1 VNTRATPQT
10 EVILRLRSAAGH
22 LNAVIEMAEDGRC
35 CEDVLHQ
42 LRAVE
47 AALHHAG
54 GRLLC
59 SQIEQSEAL
68 ILQNA
73 SPARRAAEL
82 KRLVSLYSILMH
94 GSNRRPEETK

>member
-1 VNTRATPQT
+1 MKTPPTPQA
-10 EVILRLRSAAGH
+10 EVVRRLHNAAGH
-22 LNAVIEMAEDGRC
+22 LNAVIEMAEAGQP

-47 AALHHAG
+47 AALRRAG
-54 GRLLC
+54 GCLLC

-68 ILQNA
+68 ILDNA
-73 SPARRAAEL
+73 SPRRRATEL

-94 GSNRRPEETK
+94 ESNRRREVTK